1 MEPMQGFL
9 CTNHQTHLLLNISV
23 LVYSTLSPWFL
34 RVFLRGLH
42 ITTGFLGLL
51 AKVSALDT

>member
-1 MEPMQGFL
+1 MESMQGFL
-9 CTNHQTHLLLNISV
+9 WTNYQTRLFLNSSV

-51 AKVSALDT
+51 ANANTLDT